1 VRLEAAF
8 ADGQLAALRHHK
20 LAWPAPTNPTVA
32 NSAVLR
38 STAAP
43 STSPEAYQAM
53 KPPTTPHELAQ
64 VFDAHEQG
72 KTRTEPRRKLSA
84 DICTSC
90 RKDKHY
96 GPCKTPRPIPVKAAD
111 FNMGMRGDD
120 PTGTDNPSTSPNYH
134 SATSADSALA
144 RARDGRPADEQAGS
158 AFADLYRH
166 LGISN
171 AADEPGRMTGG
182 LNKVAE
188 VLNIAKLRERRA
200 AILEKMFAVSK
211 LADSKESALGLGAI
225 QFFNKNLGTQGGIDF
240 LDKHHYR
247 QQGIPQNFK
256 PGAPVARQMP
266 AAPPPAPTAGPS
278 SKVVVDPSLFHPP
291 QGAARTANWQLWG
304 TDGHSTHEDR
314 GPSPNPY
321 EERKT
326 VMSRPIGWGDEGE
339 QRIKRTFDQIDG
351 AADTTNVGGGFG
363 DPQPGPAA
371 LG

>member
-1 VRLEAAF
+1 MNLETAYAE
-8 ADGQLAALRHHK
+8 GQLAALRHLK

-38 STAAP
+38 AKAP
-43 STSPEAYQAM
+43 SDTSAQIGQSM
-53 KPPTTPHELAQ
+53 KPPTTPFEVSQ

-96 GPCKTPRPIPVKAAD
+96 GPCNAPKKIPTKAAD
-111 FNMGMRGDD
+111 FNMGLTGDD
-120 PTGTDNPSTSPNYH
+120 PSTGNNPSTSPHYH
-134 SATSADSALA
+134 SATTADSALA

-166 LGISN
+166 LGITN
-171 AADEPGRMTGG
+171 IADEPGRMTGG

-188 VLNIAKLRERRA
+188 VFNVAKYRARRH
-200 AILEKMFAVSK
+200 AILEKMF
-211 LADSKESALGLGAI
+211 
-225 QFFNKNLGTQGGIDF
+225 GID
-240 LDKHHYR
+240 L
-247 QQGIPQNFK
+247 
-256 PGAPVARQMP
+256 
-266 AAPPPAPTAGPS
+266 
-278 SKVVVDPSLFHPP
+278 SKRAD
-291 QGAARTANWQLWG
+291 WQLWG
-304 TDGHSTHEDR
+304 TDGHSQHEDR

-326 VMSRPIGWGDEGE
+326 RKGPPVGWGPEGE
-339 QRIKRTFDQIDG
+339 QRIDRMFREFDNPVDS
-351 AADTTNVGGGFG
+351 ANVGGGFG
-363 DPQPGPAA
+363 DPQPGPAV